1 MEEYP
6 KESLGAEL
14 ILSFSFDLLKIKTK
28 KYIVYTV
35 YIYISLYIDRYID
48 IYRKPKGE
56 FISSRPTDLL

>member
-28 KYIVYTV
+28 IYIVYTV
-35 YIYISLYIDRYID
+35 YIYISIYIDRYID
-48 IYRKPKGE
+48 I
-56 FISSRPTDLL
+56 